1 MAVGFSSYQIARSG
15 LTVNERGLFVTGQ
28 NISNVDTPGY
38 VRQQSVIESSP
49 YKNEYSKDQLFQY
62 GLGADIQETSQIRHT
77 FLDNVY
83 RQENTSL
90 GYWETRSKTYKDVE
104 AILNDPM
111 GDGLQDVMN
120 QFWDSWQELSK
131 NPESLTVRALVL
143 QRGEAFAYYANH
155 IGTQL
160 DKLQSDLNSE
170 IQVQVNEVNNITSG
184 IAKLNFQIASQE
196 INGDHAN
203 DYRDQRNVLLDKLSK
218 LCDADVLEMQDG
230 QVDVTLGGY
239 YLVAKGES
247 TNLYVKST
255 AENGDF
261 YYPMLEGTDT
271 KVNIKSGS
279 IKGLLESR
287 GEVSGI
293 KDTNEPVDNID
304 PSKNIVSDFKIRLN
318 AMVNRVA
325 KEINSLHNG
334 GKTLDGNN
342 GPDFFEKIDDR
353 YPLQMGNLRLSDELL
368 SNDGLNNVVASK
380 TVDKGGNEIARQI
393 ANMRD
398 TDILNN
404 STGQVNVDE
413 YYRAIILDLGNGGSE
428 ATNTADNQSKMVQ
441 AADGQRTAISGVSMD
456 EEMSNMM
463 KYKFAYDGSARVL
476 NVIDSM
482 IETIIT
488 SMGKVGR

>member
-15 LTVNERGLFVTGQ
+15 LAVNERGLFVTGQ

-49 YKNEYSKDQLFQY
+49 YKNEYSKDQIFQY
-62 GLGADIQETSQIRHT
+62 GLGADIQETRQIRHT
-77 FLDNVY
+77 FLDNIY

-90 GYWETRSKTYKDVE
+90 GYWETRSKTYNDVE

-111 GDGLQDVMN
+111 GDGLQNTMN
-120 QFWDSWQELSK
+120 EFWDSWQELSK

-196 INGDHAN
+196 INGDNAN

-218 LCDADVLEMQDG
+218 LCNADMLEMQDG

-239 YLVAKGES
+239 YLVQKGES
-247 TNLYVKST
+247 TNLYVEANAK
-255 AENGDF
+255 NGDF
-261 YYPMLEGTDT
+261 YYPMLEDTDIE
-271 KVNIKSGS
+271 VNIKSGS

-287 GEVSGI
+287 GEVTGI
-293 KDTNEPVDNID
+293 KDTAVPQDNI
-304 PSKNIVSDFKIRLN
+304 PASKNIVSDFKVRLN
-318 AMVNRVA
+318 AMINRMAEAV
-325 KEINSLHNG
+325 NSLQNS
-334 GKTLDGNN
+334 GKTLNGDD
-342 GPDFFEKIDDR
+342 GPDFFQAIDDG
-353 YPLQMGNLRLSDELL
+353 YPMQMGNLKLSDELL
-368 SNDGLNNVVASK
+368 GDDGLNNVVASD
-380 TVDKGGNEIARQI
+380 TTDKGGNVIARKI
-393 ANMRD
+393 ANLRD
-398 TDILNN
+398 SDILEN
-404 STGQVNVDE
+404 SNGDVNIDE

-428 ATNTADNQSKMVQ
+428 ATKTADNQSKMVQ
-441 AADGQRTAISGVSMD
+441 AADGQRGAISGVSMD

-463 KYKFAYDGSARVL
+463 KYKYAYDGSARVL
-476 NVIDSM
+476 NVIDAM
-482 IETIIT
+482 IETVIT